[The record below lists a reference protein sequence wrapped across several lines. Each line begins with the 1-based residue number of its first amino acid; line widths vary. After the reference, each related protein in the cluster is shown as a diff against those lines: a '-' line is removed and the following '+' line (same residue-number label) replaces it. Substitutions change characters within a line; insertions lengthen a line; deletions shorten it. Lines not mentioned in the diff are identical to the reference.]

1 MQSICSIFENIIILC
16 PLFLH
21 PLLFFLG
28 KQNWI
33 LFEVNELNKKTD
45 SSVRGGESSHQTISS
60 VTYNELKCELQN

>member
-16 PLFLH
+16 PLFYIH
-21 PLLFFLG
+21 FYFFLG

-33 LFEVNELNKKTD
+33 LFEVNELNKKID
-45 SSVRGGESSHQTISS
+45 SSARGGESFHQTISS